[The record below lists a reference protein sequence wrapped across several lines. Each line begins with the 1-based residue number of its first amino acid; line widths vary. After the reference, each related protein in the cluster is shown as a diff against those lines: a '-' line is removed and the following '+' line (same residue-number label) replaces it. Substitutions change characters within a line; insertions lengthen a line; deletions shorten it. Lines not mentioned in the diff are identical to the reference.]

1 VKQVTDGRNGREEV
15 LALDS
20 LAARCLQDV
29 FEQMDLVL
37 AADTAQAGLR
47 PLVRLLIRLRCLRA
61 LLE

>member
-20 LAARCLQDV
+20 LAARCLQGV

>member
-1 VKQVTDGRNGREEV
+1 MKQVTDGRNGREEV

>member
-1 VKQVTDGRNGREEV
+1 MKQVTDGRNGREEV

-20 LAARCLQDV
+20 LAARCLQGV